1 LRPAGSPKVG
11 TKFGW
16 QVQFFGLDNAS
27 QEFGSGARQSLESDT
42 EGNTI
47 TSSRPNV
54 LQLVGGF
61 YQGGSERQAVQLMR
75 LLKERNRYR
84 VHIACL
90 NGSGVLRKEVD
101 RLDLGEIGEFP
112 LTSFYD
118 RNAAVQLRR
127 FTSFLRDREIDLIQV
142 FDFYTN
148 IFGMVGAALARVPV
162 RIAARRETDGMRTS
176 AQKWA
181 ERRAFRLAHA
191 IVANSEAV
199 RQQLTRDG
207 VPAQKIVTIYNGM
220 DIQRV
225 RPLTDLQRDR
235 ALALLKLP
243 SDGHRRFVTIVAN
256 MHHPVK
262 DQATFLRAARNV
274 RQAVPDAAFVLAG
287 EGKMTQPLH
296 ALATDLGLNGSA
308 FFLGR
313 CLNIPE
319 LLAISD
325 VCVLSSKG
333 VEGFSN
339 SIMEYMAAARP
350 VVATDV
356 GGAREA
362 IVEGETGYIVPPGDE
377 ALMAERITCLLKDSQ
392 RAREMG
398 ESGLRRIKQE
408 FSCEAQLER
417 TENLYDQLLAR
428 A

>member
-1 LRPAGSPKVG
+1 
-11 TKFGW
+11 
-16 QVQFFGLDNAS
+16 
-27 QEFGSGARQSLESDT
+27 
-42 EGNTI
+42 
-47 TSSRPNV
+47 
-54 LQLVGGF
+54 
-61 YQGGSERQAVQLMR
+61 MR
-75 LLKERNRYR
+75 LLKERDRYR

-118 RNAAVQLRR
+118 RNAARQLRR
-127 FTSFLRDREIDLIQV
+127 FTGFLRDREINLIQV

-162 RIAARRETDGMRTS
+162 RIAARRETDGMRTN

-220 DIQRV
+220 DIERV
-225 RPLTDLQRDR
+225 RPLTDLPRDR

-243 SDGHRRFVTIVAN
+243 RERNRRFVTIVAN

-262 DQATFLRAARNV
+262 DQATFLRAARSV

-287 EGKMTQPLH
+287 EGKMTEPLH
-296 ALATDLGLNGSA
+296 ALATELGLNGSA

-313 CLNIPE
+313 CANIPE

-362 IVEGETGYIVPPGDE
+362 IVEGETGYIVQPGDE
-377 ALMAERITCLLKDSQ
+377 GMMAERITSLLKDSE

-398 ESGLRRIKQE
+398 QSGLRRIRQE
-408 FSCEAQLER
+408 FSCEAQLKR

-428 A
+428 TGTTTRLLPSRSRVESPRGGRRI

>member
-1 LRPAGSPKVG
+1 
-11 TKFGW
+11 
-16 QVQFFGLDNAS
+16 
-27 QEFGSGARQSLESDT
+27 
-42 EGNTI
+42 
-47 TSSRPNV
+47 
-54 LQLVGGF
+54 
-61 YQGGSERQAVQLMR
+61 MR
-75 LLKERNRYR
+75 LLKESHRYR

-90 NGSGVLRKEVD
+90 DGSGVLREEVD

-118 RNAAVQLRR
+118 RNAARQLRR
-127 FTSFLRDREIDLIQV
+127 FTGFLRDREINLIQV

-148 IFGMVGAALARVPV
+148 IFGMVGAAVARVPV
-162 RIAARRETDGMRTS
+162 RIAARRETDGMRTN

-181 ERRAFRLAHA
+181 ERRAFGLAHA

-207 VPAQKIVTIYNGM
+207 VPAQKIVTIYNGI
-220 DIQRV
+220 DIERV
-225 RPLTDLQRDR
+225 RPLTDLPRDR

-243 SDGHRRFVTIVAN
+243 REGRRRFVTIVAN

-262 DQATFLRAARNV
+262 DQATFLRAARIV
-274 RQAVPDAAFVLAG
+274 REAVTDAAFVLAG
-287 EGKMTQPLH
+287 EGKMAEPLR
-296 ALATDLGLNGSA
+296 ALATQLGLSGSA

-313 CLNIPE
+313 CGNIPE
-319 LLAISD
+319 LLAVSD

-377 ALMAERITCLLKDSQ
+377 VMLAERITSLLKDSQ

-398 ESGLRRIKQE
+398 ESGLRLIRQK
-408 FSCEAQLER
+408 FSCEAQLEH
-417 TENLYDQLLAR
+417 TENLYDQLLSR
-428 A
+428 AGTTTRFLGACGESEVAEAEERRI

>member
-1 LRPAGSPKVG
+1 VG
-11 TKFGW
+11 K
-16 QVQFFGLDNAS
+16 
-27 QEFGSGARQSLESDT
+27 
-42 EGNTI
+42 TI
-47 TSSRPNV
+47 TSSKPNV
-54 LQLVGGF
+54 LQLIGGF
-61 YQGGSERQAVQLMR
+61 YQGGSERQAVQMMR
-75 LLKERNRYR
+75 LLKERDRYR

-90 NGSGVLRKEVD
+90 NGSGVLRKEAES
-101 RLDLGEIGEFP
+101 LGLGEIGEFP

-118 RNAAVQLRR
+118 LNAARQLRR
-127 FTSFLRDREIDLIQV
+127 FSAFLREREIDLIQV

-148 IFGMVGAALARVPV
+148 IFGMVGAALARVPI
-162 RIAARRETDGMRTS
+162 RIAARRETDGMRTN

-207 VPAQKIVTIYNGM
+207 VPAEKIVTIYNGM
-220 DIQRV
+220 DTERV
-225 RPLTDLQRDR
+225 RPLTDLPRDK
-235 ALALLKLP
+235 ALALLNLP
-243 SDGHRRFVTIVAN
+243 PGGSRRFVTIVAN

-262 DQATFLRAARNV
+262 DQATFLRAACNV
-274 RQAVPDAAFVLAG
+274 REAVPEAAFILAG
-287 EGKMTQPLH
+287 EGKMAESLR
-296 ALATDLGLNGSA
+296 ALATQLGLNGSA

-313 CLNIPE
+313 CGNIPE

-339 SIMEYMAAARP
+339 SIMEYMAASRP

-362 IVEGETGYIVPPGDE
+362 IVEGKTGYIVPPGDD
-377 ALMAERITCLLKDSQ
+377 AMMADRITSLLKDSE

-398 ESGLRRIKQE
+398 QSGLRLIRQK

-428 A
+428 VGKTTRGKSEAHEAEEPRI